1 MPGAACAAVEVAVE
15 WASVVVDVPEQAA
28 SRCGTV
34 RRLTALLLVVAACAG
49 GCASVS
55 TPSPRE
61 IDARVRAQR
70 AVETPEM
77 PAPTPAIQAA
87 PPPRDPKVR
96 FARARAALPPGTKP
110 TLSDVGRT
118 TPYVLAVAPLGAT
131 AGRPAT
137 MLALID
143 VRQSPGVLVGRH
155 DFPVGPV
162 QIDQAFLMETTA
174 GEPTVLAALDA
185 PKESSTCGW
194 WISARRPRFLCAP
207 KVAGPSEYDVVEGLL
222 VESWQT
228 DFPPPSLAEPTRTG
242 RIVSLTSAGRWAEV
256 DSFRC
261 LGRPLL
267 DVAAEAPRGGIRR
280 WQRDS
285 TRRLIRVAHHQSKA
299 FDDERA
305 VGLLRDAITID
316 ACDAEPWRL
325 LGRLEYQAGDT
336 TAAVPVLAAAVA
348 LDSRDPAPLV
358 DLADALVGLDAGTS
372 EGAEA
377 FDVAVEVLAR
387 PATTRGLVQAPTG
400 PKALAR
406 GLYRAYLEATE
417 PVAAR
422 HRTRRRR
429 VEGQLQVLY

>member
-1 MPGAACAAVEVAVE
+1 M
-15 WASVVVDVPEQAA
+15 
-28 SRCGTV
+28 
-34 RRLTALLLVVAACAG
+34 
-49 GCASVS
+49 S

-61 IDARVRAQR
+61 IDARVRAQLD
-70 AVETPEM
+70 AATPEM
-77 PAPTPAIQAA
+77 PAPTPAAEAA
-87 PPPRDPKVR
+87 PPREPEVR

-110 TLSDVGRT
+110 TFSDVGRT
-118 TPYVLAVAPLGAT
+118 TPYVLAISSLGT
-131 AGRPAT
+131 TGGREAT

-162 QIDQAFLMETTA
+162 QVDGAFLIETTG
-174 GEPTVLAALDA
+174 GEPTVLATLDA

-194 WISARRPRFLCAP
+194 WIAARRPRFLCAP
-207 KVAGPSEYDVVEGLL
+207 KVAGHSEYDVVEGLL

-228 DFPPPSLAEPTRTG
+228 DFPPSSLAEPTRTG
-242 RIVSLTSAGRWAEV
+242 RMVRLSSAGRWAEV

-267 DVAAEAPRGGIRR
+267 EVAAEARRGGVRR

-285 TRRLIRVAHHQSKA
+285 IRRLSRVAHHQSEV

-305 VGLLRDAITID
+305 VALLRDAIAID
-316 ACDAEPWRL
+316 ACDAQPWRL
-325 LGRLEYQAGDT
+325 LGRLEYEAGHT
-336 TAAVPVLAAAVA
+336 VAAVPALAAAVA

-358 DLADALVGLDAGTS
+358 DLADALVGLDASTP

-387 PATTRGLVQAPTG
+387 PALTRGLVQAPTG

-406 GLYRAYLEATE
+406 GLYGTYLEATE
-417 PVAAR
+417 SVATR
-422 HRTRRRR
+422 HHSRRRR
-429 VEGQLQVLY
+429 VESQLQVLY